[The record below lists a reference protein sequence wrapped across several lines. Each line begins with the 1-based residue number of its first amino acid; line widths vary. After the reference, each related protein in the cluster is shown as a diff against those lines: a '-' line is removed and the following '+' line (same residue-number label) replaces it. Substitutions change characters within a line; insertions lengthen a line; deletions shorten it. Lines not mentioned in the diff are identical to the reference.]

1 MSRRPRHEPESSSV
15 SIAWFL
21 ALAAYCVA
29 LPLLLELALPADS
42 SGQPSVWELELLGA
56 RGFRASALAFGVRT
70 LIRMTLLV
78 PIGFFAALT
87 LPRQSRWFRR
97 VLMVSIPAGGIAVV
111 LAFVVSGFAGGS
123 GWEAPR
129 LLTLALPAMAALVGV
144 WIGVCASNGLG
155 SFILFFPKFA
165 VLVVAV
171 GLIAVAFFYLA
182 TEDYPLDLKTPQ
194 LSTDIRRELVTRF
207 RGHNPMKLRLGE
219 TRTLTVSAQD
229 LERLAAWGVSVTPA
243 TSQLAI
249 QTSSESAYLQAST
262 QVPYLG
268 RYLNVSAVASGG
280 VQQGELQFS
289 VRELRFG
296 SIETPGILLSLISS
310 LAMNAASHDE
320 AARSVLDSI
329 EELRFEVDGVS
340 VTYRR
345 MDVRGDILPRV
356 LAQLGPDEAVLE
368 AARAQLEHLHLNA
381 RNWPEHGR
389 RFEAAVQSA
398 FALAHE
404 RSAASNPIVENSGAI
419 LALAAVL
426 GHPRLQVFSGLNG
439 EERMIRDVRGSLRNV
454 KLRGRAD
461 WTQHFFVSAGLTQL
475 SSVAVSDAVG
485 VLKEELDADVA
496 EGGSGFSFADL
507 LADRAG
513 TRFAERS
520 TYDATRAEAMQLRL
534 KDGFAIGNIFPEA
547 DGLREGISD
556 DLLRVRYGG
565 VGGAEDQQ
573 VSQDIERRLATC
585 DALR

>member
-1 MSRRPRHEPESSSV
+1 MARPSRVERHRFLCNTTFMSRRPRHEPESSSV

-42 SGQPSVWELELLGA
+42 SGQPSVWELGA
-56 RGFRASALAFGVRT
+56 RGFPASALAFGVRT

-249 QTSSESAYLQAST
+249 QTSSESGILAGVDPGALSRPLPQRERRR
-262 QVPYLG
+262 LG
-268 RYLNVSAVASGG
+268 RGPTGRAPVLGKRAPLWVHRDARHPPQSHLLTRDERRVARRGGALRPRQHRGAQLRGRRRFRDVSPNGRS
-280 VQQGELQFS
+280 
-289 VRELRFG
+289 RRH
-296 SIETPGILLSLISS
+296 P
-310 LAMNAASHDE
+310 
-320 AARSVLDSI
+320 AARS
-329 EELRFEVDGVS
+329 RP
-340 VTYRR
+340 TR
-345 MDVRGDILPRV
+345 PR
-356 LAQLGPDEAVLE
+356 
-368 AARAQLEHLHLNA
+368 
-381 RNWPEHGR
+381 
-389 RFEAAVQSA
+389 
-398 FALAHE
+398 
-404 RSAASNPIVENSGAI
+404 
-419 LALAAVL
+419 
-426 GHPRLQVFSGLNG
+426 
-439 EERMIRDVRGSLRNV
+439 
-454 KLRGRAD
+454 
-461 WTQHFFVSAGLTQL
+461 
-475 SSVAVSDAVG
+475 
-485 VLKEELDADVA
+485 
-496 EGGSGFSFADL
+496 
-507 LADRAG
+507 
-513 TRFAERS
+513 
-520 TYDATRAEAMQLRL
+520 
-534 KDGFAIGNIFPEA
+534 
-547 DGLREGISD
+547 
-556 DLLRVRYGG
+556 
-565 VGGAEDQQ
+565 
-573 VSQDIERRLATC
+573 
-585 DALR
+585 